1 MPPGKEARGAA
12 IVARKLG
19 DDSNARVPPVTEHPN
34 LPDLN
39 PHHARAHALWRRL
52 PVPVRRMA
60 HQVAQAP
67 STLIAALRLALDD
80 AARRRAERVGQARA
94 FKRARRQDLPAALP
108 VTIVGFHGAVHGLG
122 EGARMLARG
131 FADAGQ
137 SVRAID
143 LSADVGFPVDLPVAF
158 PPPAACERGVVISHI
173 NPPELLRWARDT
185 EGRPLEGRR
194 HIGYWAWELED
205 APPEWAEAFD
215 LVDEVWTPSAF
226 AADAIRK
233 IAPPRVKVSPAPYPL
248 YLNPRPA
255 PDCARFRLPA
265 DRVVALM
272 AFDLRST
279 AQRKNP
285 YAALQAFQ
293 KAVQASGAPA
303 LLVCK
308 IVGADLYPDT
318 LADLAAS
325 VAGDPTIRLMT
336 ESLSADD
343 MARLTASIDIVVS
356 LHRSEGYGL
365 LLAEA
370 IWLGKP
376 TLATGWSSTVEFMDP
391 ASSQLVDYALIPVE
405 GDGAIYR
412 EGRWADADVEDAAR
426 KLARMLSDGAWR
438 SEMAA
443 ATARNG
449 HVSFDRNAWQA
460 LMRRLLPIS
469 S

>member
-1 MPPGKEARGAA
+1 MKSRLLALWRGLPAPIRRTAHLTAGAPGAA
-12 IVARKLG
+12 FKAVSEALEEAAAAWAQR
-19 DDSNARVPPVTEHPN
+19 SAQ
-34 LPDLN
+34 
-39 PHHARAHALWRRL
+39 ARAHRR
-52 PVPVRRMA
+52 
-60 HQVAQAP
+60 
-67 STLIAALRLALDD
+67 
-80 AARRRAERVGQARA
+80 ARRRN
-94 FKRARRQDLPAALP
+94 LPPAP
-108 VTIVGFHGAVHGLG
+108 PITVVGFHGAVHGLG

-131 FADAGQ
+131 FADAGLPT
-137 SVRAID
+137 RAVD
-143 LSADVGFPVDLPVAF
+143 LSTLAGFPIDLPVAF
-158 PPPAACERGVVISHI
+158 PPPSDGERGVVISHI
-173 NPPELLRWARDT
+173 NPPELLRWARET

-205 APPEWAEAFD
+205 APSDWTPAFD

-255 PDCARFRLPA
+255 RDRARFGFPE
-265 DRVVALM
+265 DTVVVLM

-285 YAALQAFQ
+285 RAALRAFQ
-293 KAVQASGAPA
+293 KARAATDKPA

-308 IVGADLYPDT
+308 VVGADLYPET
-318 LADLAAS
+318 FEALREQVAD
-325 VAGDPTIRLMT
+325 DPSIRLMT
-336 ESLSADD
+336 ENLSAED
-343 MARLTASIDIVVS
+343 MAALTASSDIILS

-376 TLATGWSSTVEFMDP
+376 TLATGWSSNVEFMDP
-391 ASSQLVDYALIPVE
+391 ASSQLAGFTLIPVE

-412 EGRWADADVEDAAR
+412 AGRWADADVDDAAA
-426 KLARMLSDGAWR
+426 KLARMIGDDAWR
-438 SEMAA
+438 KEMAA

-449 HVSFDRNAWQA
+449 HVSFDRDAW
-460 LMRRLLPIS
+460 LRMTRGLLPLD
-469 S
+469 

>member
-1 MPPGKEARGAA
+1 MVGSPGALVGA
-12 IVARKLG
+12 
-19 DDSNARVPPVTEHPN
+19 
-34 LPDLN
+34 
-39 PHHARAHALWRRL
+39 
-52 PVPVRRMA
+52 VR
-60 HQVAQAP
+60 QAVN
-67 STLIAALRLALDD
+67 D
-80 AARRRAERVGQARA
+80 ARRARAERVGLARA
-94 FKRARRQDLPAALP
+94 FKRGRRQDLPATLP

-137 SVRAID
+137 PVRAID
-143 LSADVGFPVDLPVAF
+143 LSTEVGFPVELPAAF
-158 PPPAACERGVVISHI
+158 SPPARGERGVVISHI

-205 APPEWAEAFD
+205 APPAWAQAFD

-233 IAPPRVKVSPAPYPL
+233 LAPARVKVSPAPYPL
-248 YLNPRPA
+248 YLNPRPE
-255 PDCARFRLPA
+255 PDRARFGLPE
-265 DRVVALM
+265 DRVVVLM

-285 YAALQAFQ
+285 RAALRAFQ
-293 KAVQASGAPA
+293 QAVTISGARA

-308 IVGADLYPDT
+308 IVGADLYPDA
-318 LADLAAS
+318 LAELAAS
-325 VAGDPTIRLMT
+325 IAGDPTIRLMT
-336 ESLSADD
+336 DNLSAED
-343 MARLTASIDIVVS
+343 MALLTASVDIVLS

-391 ASSQLVDYALIPVE
+391 ASSQRVDYTLIAVE

-412 EGRWADADVEDAAR
+412 EGRWADADVDDAAA
-426 KLARMLSDGAWR
+426 KLARMLSDDAWR
-438 SEMAA
+438 AELAA

-449 HVSFDRNAWQA
+449 HVSFDREAWLA
-460 LMRRLLPIS
+460 LMRRLLPTTP
-469 S
+469 

>member
-1 MPPGKEARGAA
+1 MK
-12 IVARKLG
+12 
-19 DDSNARVPPVTEHPN
+19 
-34 LPDLN
+34 
-39 PHHARAHALWRRL
+39 HALLSFWRGL
-52 PVPVRRMA
+52 PVPVRRTA
-60 HQVAQAP
+60 HQVAGAP
-67 STLIAALRLALDD
+67 GAATAFVRQKWDD
-80 AARRRAERVGQARA
+80 ARRTRAERIGLARA
-94 FKRARRQDLPAALP
+94 FKRARRQNLVPTLP

-131 FADAGQ
+131 FADAGLA
-137 SVRAID
+137 VRAID
-143 LSADVGFPVDLPVAF
+143 LSADVGFPVELPSVFAR
-158 PPPAACERGVVISHI
+158 PAAGERGVVISHI

-185 EGRPLEGRR
+185 EGWPLEGRR

-205 APPEWAEAFD
+205 APADWAEAFD

-233 IAPPRVKVSPAPYPL
+233 IAPPRVTVSPAPYPL

-255 PDCARFRLPA
+255 PDRAHFGLPE
-265 DRVVALM
+265 DRVVVLM

-293 KAVQASGAPA
+293 KAVAASGAPA

-308 IVGADLYPDT
+308 IVGAELYPET
-318 LADLAAS
+318 LAELAAS
-325 VAGDPTIRLMT
+325 VADDPTIRLMT
-336 ESLSADD
+336 QSLSADD
-343 MARLTASIDIVVS
+343 MARLTASVDIVLS

-376 TLATGWSSTVEFMDP
+376 TLATGWSSTVEFMAP
-391 ASSQLVDYALIPVE
+391 ESSQLVDYALIPVE

-412 EGRWADADVEDAAR
+412 EGRWADADIDDATH
-426 KLARMLSDGAWR
+426 KLARMLSDDAWR
-438 SEMAA
+438 NEMAA

-449 HVSFDRNAWQA
+449 HVSFDRDAWLA
-460 LMRRLLPIS
+460 LMRALLPIS

>member
-1 MPPGKEARGAA
+1 MK
-12 IVARKLG
+12 
-19 DDSNARVPPVTEHPN
+19 
-34 LPDLN
+34 
-39 PHHARAHALWRRL
+39 HALLSLWRGL
-52 PVPVRRMA
+52 PVPVRRSA
-60 HQVAQAP
+60 HQIVGAP
-67 STLIAALRLALDD
+67 GAMSAFVRQTVDD
-80 AARRRAERVGQARA
+80 ARRARAERVGLARA
-94 FKRARRQDLPAALP
+94 FKRARRQDLAPTLP

-122 EGARMLARG
+122 EGARMLVRG
-131 FADAGQ
+131 FADAGLD
-137 SVRAID
+137 VRAID
-143 LSADVGFPVDLPVAF
+143 LSSDVGFPVDLPVVF
-158 PPPAACERGVVISHI
+158 PPPGARERGVVISHI

-205 APPEWAEAFD
+205 APPEWADAFD

-255 PDCARFRLPA
+255 PDRARFDLPA
-265 DRVVALM
+265 DRVVVLM

-285 YAALQAFQ
+285 EAALRAFQ
-293 KAVQASGAPA
+293 TAVAAAGAPA

-318 LADLAAS
+318 LAALAAS
-325 VAGDPTIRLMT
+325 IADDPTIRLMT
-336 ESLSADD
+336 DSLSADD
-343 MARLTASIDIVVS
+343 MALLTASVDIVLS

-412 EGRWADADVEDAAR
+412 EGRWADADVADAAR
-426 KLARMLSDGAWR
+426 KLARMLADDAWR
-438 SEMAA
+438 ESLAA

-449 HVSFDRNAWQA
+449 HVSFDRDAWLRITRA
-460 LMRRLLPIS
+460 LLPLD
-469 S
+469 

>member
-1 MPPGKEARGAA
+1 MKSR
-12 IVARKLG
+12 L
-19 DDSNARVPPVTEHPN
+19 
-34 LPDLN
+34 L
-39 PHHARAHALWRRL
+39 ALWRGL
-52 PVPVRRMA
+52 PVPVRRVA
-60 HQVAQAP
+60 HLTAGAP
-67 STLIAALRLALDD
+67 GAALRA
-80 AARRRAERVGQARA
+80 ASEAIGEAGKVRRERAAQARARRRA
-94 FKRARRQDLPAALP
+94 RRGNLPATLP

-131 FADAGQ
+131 FADAGLP
-137 SVRAID
+137 VRAVD
-143 LSADVGFPVDLPVAF
+143 LSAHVGFPIDLPVAY
-158 PPPAACERGVVISHI
+158 PAPSESERGVVISHI
-173 NPPELLRWARDT
+173 NPPELLRWARET
-185 EGRPLEGRR
+185 EGRPLEKRR

-205 APPEWAEAFD
+205 APADWIPAFD

-233 IAPPRVKVSPAPYPL
+233 IAPARVKVTPAPYPL

-255 PDCARFRLPA
+255 ADRARFAFPEGT
-265 DRVVALM
+265 VVVLM

-285 YAALQAFQ
+285 YAALAAFQ
-293 KAVQASGAPA
+293 KAHASAQRPA

-308 IVGADLYPDT
+308 VVGADLYPET
-318 LADLAAS
+318 FQALEGS
-325 VAGDPTIRLMT
+325 VAGDPSIHLMT

-343 MARLTASIDIVVS
+343 MALLTASSDIILS

-365 LLAEA
+365 LLAEG

-391 ASSQLVDYALIPVE
+391 ASSQLVDFTLIPVE

-412 EGRWADADVEDAAR
+412 AGRWADADVDDAAI
-426 KLARMLSDGAWR
+426 KLSRMIADDAWR
-438 SEMAA
+438 EEMAV

-449 HVSFDRNAWQA
+449 HVSFDREAW
-460 LMRRLLPIS
+460 LRMIRGLLPLA
-469 S
+469 

>member
-1 MPPGKEARGAA
+1 MVAA
-12 IVARKLG
+12 TR
-19 DDSNARVPPVTEHPN
+19 
-34 LPDLN
+34 
-39 PHHARAHALWRRL
+39 
-52 PVPVRRMA
+52 
-60 HQVAQAP
+60 QAM
-67 STLIAALRLALDD
+67 DD
-80 AARRRAERVGQARA
+80 AARARAERIGLARA
-94 FKRARRQDLPAALP
+94 FKRARRQDLSPTLP

-137 SVRAID
+137 SVRALD
-143 LSADVGFPVDLPVAF
+143 LSADVGFAVDLPAAY
-158 PPPAACERGVVISHI
+158 PSPAADERGVVISHI

-185 EGRPLEGRR
+185 EGRLLEGRR

-205 APPEWAEAFD
+205 APPEWADAFD

-233 IAPPRVKVSPAPYPL
+233 LAPARVKVSPAPYPL

-255 PDCARFRLPA
+255 PDRARFDLPT
-265 DRVVALM
+265 DRVVVLM

-285 YAALQAFQ
+285 HAALRAFQ
-293 KAVQASGAPA
+293 RAVAISGAPA

-308 IVGADLYPDT
+308 IVGADLYPET
-318 LADLAAS
+318 LAQLAAS
-325 VAGDPTIRLMT
+325 VADDPTIRLMT
-336 ESLSADD
+336 DSLSADD
-343 MARLTASIDIVVS
+343 MALLTASVDIVLS

-391 ASSQLVDYALIPVE
+391 ASSQRVDFTLIPVE

-412 EGRWADADVEDAAR
+412 EGRWADADVDDAAA
-426 KLARMLSDGAWR
+426 KLARMLSDDAWR
-438 SEMAA
+438 AELAV

-449 HVSFDRNAWQA
+449 HVSFDREAWLA
-460 LMRRLLPIS
+460 LMRRLLPITP
-469 S
+469 